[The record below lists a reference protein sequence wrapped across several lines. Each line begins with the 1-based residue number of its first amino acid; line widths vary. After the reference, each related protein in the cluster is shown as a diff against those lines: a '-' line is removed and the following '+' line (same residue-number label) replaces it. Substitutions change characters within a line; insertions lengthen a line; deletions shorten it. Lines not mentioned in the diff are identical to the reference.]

1 MHRSITINVLHLLDE
16 LLFAYFL
23 YVFQD
28 GHYFLWPSKVT
39 LALREKQTPNL
50 VVIVRDYFTE
60 LIIGVLVAFFRSDP
74 L

>member
-1 MHRSITINVLHLLDE
+1 MHRCITINVLHLLDE
-16 LLFAYFL
+16 LLLAYFL

-28 GHYFLWPSKVT
+28 GHDFLGAGEVT
-39 LALREKQTPNL
+39 LALREKQAPNL
-50 VVIVRDYFTE
+50 VIIVWDYFTE